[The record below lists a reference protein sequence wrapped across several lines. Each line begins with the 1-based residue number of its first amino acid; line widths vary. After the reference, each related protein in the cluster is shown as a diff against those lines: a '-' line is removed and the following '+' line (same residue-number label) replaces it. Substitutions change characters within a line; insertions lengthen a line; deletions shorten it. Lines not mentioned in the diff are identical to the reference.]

1 MAYAK
6 DYQVLRNLFKK
17 YEQSCMEV
25 HALLQEIRQAKDQAL
40 NQAEDQVFTEVYPD
54 NNLNYVLTPA
64 IYSLTFILVI
74 IGLGLYCLKLWT
86 SGDMPSNKG
95 PSDSG

>member
-17 YEQSCMEV
+17 YEQSCMEG
-25 HALLQEIRQAKDQAL
+25 HALLQEHLTWKLR
-40 NQAEDQVFTEVYPD
+40 QAEDQVYTGVYPD
-54 NNLNYVLTPA
+54 NYLIYVLTPA
-64 IYSLTFILVI
+64 IYNLTFILVI

-86 SGDMPSNKG
+86 SGDMPSNRG